1 LSYLSPQPEQSSSEE
16 IELLTALF
24 DLPISGTFQAI
35 RKTSA
40 NSFTNVNMGGSWG
53 SIAGTLSD
61 QTDIYDYINSQIAV
75 ENLWDRTDTTITPH
89 TAGDNVTTTG
99 TGTFGDLVVD
109 TDTLVVN
116 ATGYEDRV
124 GIGTATP
131 SQALDVVGTAQATIF
146 NATDE
151 DNALQIDGTTILR
164 TGKAS
169 NYNIFLGEDAF
180 ANDDGKYNLHG

>member
-1 LSYLSPQPEQSSSEE
+1 MSYLSPQPEQSSSEE

-24 DLPISGTFQAI
+24 ELPTSGVSQAI
-35 RKTSA
+35 RKASA
-40 NSFTNVNMGGSWG
+40 SSFENIDITWG
-53 SIAGTLSD
+53 SITGTVSD

-75 ENLWDRTDTTITPH
+75 ENLWDRTATTITPH